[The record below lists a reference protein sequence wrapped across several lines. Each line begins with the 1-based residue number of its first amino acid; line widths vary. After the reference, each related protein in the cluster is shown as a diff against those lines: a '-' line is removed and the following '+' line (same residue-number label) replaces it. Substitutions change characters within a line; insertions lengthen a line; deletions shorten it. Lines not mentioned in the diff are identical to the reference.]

1 MNQITCQTRFPSL
14 YFLTMKNITPAELVE
29 KIKAING
36 NVFVT
41 LETLTD
47 AKARKTNNPFGI
59 ILKQSIA
66 HVAIGHNYQNAV
78 NRQGIREEN
87 ENAGAFVAAPL
98 PWGEWLVPNRLITH
112 KGEIYV
118 RTQTTSG
125 MRRNRAPRVKYR
137 DTAGKFLSREAVK
150 PLLPEKKES
159 ARQAAFGNKGEVE
172 VRTLKLSSIRR
183 IRIGG
188 ETLTVK

>member
-1 MNQITCQTRFPSL
+1 
-14 YFLTMKNITPAELVE
+14 MKKITPAQLVE
-29 KIKAING
+29 RIKTING

-47 AKARKTNNPFGI
+47 AKARKTGNPFGT

-66 HVAIGHNYQNAV
+66 HVAIGHNYEAAV
-78 NRQGIREEN
+78 NRQGIREDNVPTEAFKA
-87 ENAGAFVAAPL
+87 NAL

-118 RTQTTSG
+118 RTQTNPN
-125 MRRNRAPRVKYR
+125 MRHNRAPRVQYR
-137 DTAGKFLSREAVK
+137 DTAGKFLSRAEVK
-150 PLLPEKKES
+150 PLLPAKSES
-159 ARQAAFGNKGEVE
+159 ARQAAFGNEGEVT
-172 VRTLKLSSIRR
+172 VRTFKLSSIRR

-188 ETLTVK
+188 ETLTVAA

>member
-1 MNQITCQTRFPSL
+1 
-14 YFLTMKNITPAELVE
+14 MKTITPAELVE

-41 LETLTD
+41 LETITD
-47 AKARKTNNPFGI
+47 AKAKKTGNPFGT

-78 NRQGIREEN
+78 NAQGKREEN
-87 ENAGAFVAAPL
+87 ENAGEFVAQPL
-98 PWGEWLVPNRLITH
+98 PWGEWLVPNRLIGH

-118 RTQTTSG
+118 RTQTNPSVRFG
-125 MRRNRAPRVKYR
+125 RPAKVQYR
-137 DTAGKFLSREAVK
+137 DTEGKFLSREAVK
-150 PLLPEKKES
+150 PHLPVKAES
-159 ARQAAFGNKGEVE
+159 ARQAAFGNEGKIE

-183 IRIGG
+183 IRIAG